1 MVAMQPGRKLIVMR
15 HAKAGELPGGPDAE
29 RALKTRGRRDA
40 AAAGEWLRKHDYR
53 PDAVICSAAR
63 RARQTWQC
71 VAEQLGGQRPVS
83 VDPRLY
89 QAGAAELTGIV
100 AGTPADVGTVMY
112 VGHNP
117 AAVELVAAL
126 TGEEV
131 ELPASAVAVI
141 AVSGPWPELAPGA
154 GQLVASWRPHPSLD
168 GPGDEPVRGSG
179 PG

>member
-131 ELPASAVAVI
+131 ELPRLGGRRDRGLGTVARAGARRRPAGRV
-141 AVSGPWPELAPGA
+141 LAP
-154 GQLVASWRPHPSLD
+154 PSLARRA
-168 GPGDEPVRGSG
+168 G
-179 PG
+179 